1 MIYPK
6 SVEEL
11 ITALSKFPGIGP
23 KTAQRLAFYILKSP
37 KEEVERL
44 AGAILKTKNTVSYCR
59 ECFNLSETELCSI
72 CSNPQRNKETI
83 CVVEEP
89 RDILAIE
96 KSGVYQ
102 GLYHVLLGA
111 INPLEGINPEDLK
124 IKELI
129 SRVELN
135 KIKEII
141 LATDSDPEG
150 EATAMYISKLL
161 KPLEIK
167 ITRIAFGIP
176 VGSSLEYIDRAT
188 LGKALEGRKE
198 L

>member
-6 SVEEL
+6 TVEDL
-11 ITALSKFPGIGP
+11 ITALTNLPGIGP
-23 KTAQRLAFYILKSP
+23 KTAQRLAFHILKSP
-37 KEEVERL
+37 KEEAEKL
-44 AGAILKTKNTVSYCR
+44 AEAIIKTKTTIFYCKD
-59 ECFNLSETELCSI
+59 CFNLSENALCPI
-72 CSNPQRNKETI
+72 CSDLKRDKETI

-96 KSGVYQ
+96 KTGTYH

-111 INPLEGINPEDLK
+111 ISPLEGITPQDLK

-129 SRVELN
+129 SRVGLN

-150 EATAMYISKLL
+150 ETTAMYLLELL
-161 KPLEIK
+161 KPLGIK

-176 VGSSLEYIDRAT
+176 VGSSLEYSDRVT
-188 LGKALEGRKE
+188 LGKALEGRRE